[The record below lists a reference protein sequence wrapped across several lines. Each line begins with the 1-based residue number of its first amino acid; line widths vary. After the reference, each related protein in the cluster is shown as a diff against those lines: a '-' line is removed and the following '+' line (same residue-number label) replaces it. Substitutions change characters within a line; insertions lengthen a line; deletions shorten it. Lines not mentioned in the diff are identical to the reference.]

1 MQYLQI
7 NNLTFKYTSSEIFSN
22 LNLSFEK
29 GWSCIVGSNGSGK
42 TTLFKLIARILNPQ
56 EGNIIGNEL
65 VYYCEQELHEKPN
78 GFDDFIYTYNTKTF
92 KLKELLHIEDEWFYR
107 WETLSFGERKRI
119 QIAIALF
126 LEPNVLLLDE
136 PSNHLDIKTKEI
148 LIKSLKNFKSIGILI
163 SHDRELLNSL
173 CHNTVIIKNKKI
185 YNYKTT
191 FQKATEELD
200 SYFNF
205 LQKENDNINSKVKKL
220 QNNIQAQKE
229 KVSQSKSR
237 LSKKNVNTKDKSLK
251 EKINLAKLTGKDK
264 SDSKLVTSF
273 SKKAHVLSSKR
284 NEIEKNF
291 DKGITIKDE
300 KSKKEK
306 FSFLLQKGQL
316 LLGEKKILKY
326 ENLSLNKSDKI
337 AIIGDN
343 GVGKSSFLKLLIS
356 KISSLKNYLY
366 LPQEI
371 DLKQKENLFE
381 AIKSLNNEKKGE
393 LFTLIQRLSSNPKN
407 LLNNNTTSPG
417 ELRKLFI
424 AKALLDNIQFIIL
437 DEPTNHM
444 DIDSIE
450 SIEQALKEYQNTLIV
465 VSHDKT
471 FVKNI
476 KARIYTI
483 LKGVGDFYELKEA
496 DAANRI

>member
-29 GWSCIVGSNGSGK
+29 GWSCLVGSNGSGK
-42 TTLFKLIARILNPQ
+42 TTLFKLIAKILKPQ
-56 EGNIIGNEL
+56 EGNIVGNEL

-78 GFDDFIYTYNTKTF
+78 GFEEFLYTYNTKTF
-92 KLKELLHIEDEWFYR
+92 KLKELLHIEEEWFYR

-126 LEPNVLLLDE
+126 LEPDVLLLDE

-148 LIKSLKNFKSIGILI
+148 LIKSLKNFKGIGILI

-173 CHNTVIIKNKKI
+173 CNNTVIIKNKKI

-191 FQKATEELD
+191 FQKAIEELD
-200 SYFNF
+200 LYFNF
-205 LQKENDNINSKVKKL
+205 LQKENENINSKVKKL
-220 QNNIQAQKE
+220 QNNIQVQKE

-237 LSKKNVNTKDKSLK
+237 LSKKNIDTKDKSLK

-273 SKKAHVLSSKR
+273 SKKAQELSSKK
-284 NEIEKNF
+284 NEIEKSF
-291 DKGITIKDE
+291 DKGIIIKDE
-300 KSKKEK
+300 KNKKEN
-306 FSFLLQKGQL
+306 FSFLLQKAQL
-316 LLGEKKILKY
+316 PLGEKKILKY
-326 ENLSLNKSDKI
+326 ENLSLNKGDKI
-337 AIIGDN
+337 AIIGNN

-356 KISSLKNYLY
+356 KITPLKSYLY

-371 DLKQKENLFE
+371 DLKQKEKLFE

-393 LFTLIQRLSSNPKN
+393 LFTFIQRLSSNPKN
-407 LLNNNTTSPG
+407 LLNNENTSPG

-424 AKALLDNIQFIIL
+424 TKALLDNIQLIIL

-444 DIDSIE
+444 DLDSIQ
-450 SIEQALKEYQNTLIV
+450 SLEQALKEYQNTLIL

-471 FVKNI
+471 FIKNI
-476 KARIYTI
+476 NAKIYSIT
-483 LKGVGDFYELKEA
+483 KGIDDFYELKEQ
-496 DAANRI
+496 I

>member
-22 LNLSFEK
+22 LSLSFEK
-29 GWSCIVGSNGSGK
+29 GWSCLVGSNGSGK
-42 TTLFKLIARILNPQ
+42 TTLFKLIAKSLKPQ
-56 EGNIIGNEL
+56 EGNIVGNEL

-78 GFDDFIYTYNTKTF
+78 GFEEFIYTYNTKTF
-92 KLKELLHIEDEWFYR
+92 KLKELLLIEDEWFYR

-126 LEPNVLLLDE
+126 LEPDVLLLDE

-148 LIKSLKNFKSIGILI
+148 LLNSLKNFKGIGILI

-173 CHNTVIIKNKKI
+173 CNNTVIIKNKKI

-191 FQKATEELD
+191 FQKAIEELD
-200 SYFNF
+200 LYFNF

-220 QNNIQAQKE
+220 QNNIQTQKE

-264 SDSKLVTSF
+264 PESKLVTSF
-273 SKKAHVLSSKR
+273 SKKAHELSSKR

-291 DKGITIKDE
+291 DKGITIKDIN
-300 KSKKEK
+300 SKKEN
-306 FSFLLQKGQL
+306 FSFLLEKGQL
-316 LLGEKKILKY
+316 SLSKNKVLKY
-326 ENLSLNKSDKI
+326 ENLCLNKGDKI
-337 AIIGDN
+337 VIIGEN

-356 KISSLKNYLY
+356 KIAPFKNYLY

-371 DLKQKENLFE
+371 EKNQKKSFLKQ
-381 AIKSLNNEKKGE
+381 
-393 LFTLIQRLSSNPKN
+393 
-407 LLNNNTTSPG
+407 
-417 ELRKLFI
+417 
-424 AKALLDNIQFIIL
+424 
-437 DEPTNHM
+437 
-444 DIDSIE
+444 
-450 SIEQALKEYQNTLIV
+450 
-465 VSHDKT
+465 
-471 FVKNI
+471 
-476 KARIYTI
+476 
-483 LKGVGDFYELKEA
+483 
-496 DAANRI
+496 

>member
-29 GWSCIVGSNGSGK
+29 GWSCLVGSNGSGK
-42 TTLFKLIARILNPQ
+42 TTLFKLIDKSLKPQ
-56 EGNIIGNEL
+56 EGAIVGNEL

-78 GFDDFIYTYNTKTF
+78 GFEEFIYTYNTKTF
-92 KLKELLHIEDEWFYR
+92 KLKELLHIEEEWFYR

-126 LEPNVLLLDE
+126 LEPDVLLLDE

-148 LIKSLKNFKSIGILI
+148 LINSLKNFKGIGILI

-191 FQKATEELD
+191 FQKAIEELD
-200 SYFNF
+200 LYFNF
-205 LQKENDNINSKVKKL
+205 LQKENENINNKVKKL
-220 QNNIQAQKE
+220 QNNIQTQKE

-237 LSKKNVNTKDKSLK
+237 LSKKNINTKDNSLK

-264 SDSKLVTSF
+264 SDSKLVTNF
-273 SKKAHVLSSKR
+273 SKKAQELSSKK
-284 NEIEKNF
+284 NEIEKSF
-291 DKGITIKDE
+291 DKGISIKDE

-316 LLGEKKILKY
+316 HLGEKKILKY
-326 ENLSLNKSDKI
+326 ENLSLNKGDKI

-356 KISSLKNYLY
+356 KITPLKSYLY

-393 LFTLIQRLSSNPKN
+393 LFTFIQRLSSNPKN
-407 LLNNNTTSPG
+407 LLNNENTSPG

-424 AKALLDNIQFIIL
+424 AKALLDNIQLIIL

-444 DIDSIE
+444 DLDSIQ
-450 SIEQALKEYQNTLIV
+450 SLEQALKEYQNTLIV

-471 FVKNI
+471 FIKNI
-476 KARIYTI
+476 NAKIYSIT
-483 LKGVGDFYELKEA
+483 KGTDDFYELKEQ
-496 DAANRI
+496 I

>member
-29 GWSCIVGSNGSGK
+29 GWSCLVGSNGSGK
-42 TTLFKLIARILNPQ
+42 TTLFKLIAKILKPQ
-56 EGNIIGNEL
+56 EGNIVGNEL

-78 GFDDFIYTYNTKTF
+78 GFEEFIYTYNTKTF
-92 KLKELLHIEDEWFYR
+92 KLKELLCIEEEWFYR

-126 LEPNVLLLDE
+126 LEPDVLLLDE
-136 PSNHLDIKTKEI
+136 ASNHLDIKTKEI
-148 LIKSLKNFKSIGILI
+148 LINSLKNFKGIGILI

-173 CHNTVIIKNKKI
+173 FNNTVIIKNKKI

-191 FQKATEELD
+191 FQKAIEELD
-200 SYFNF
+200 LYFNF
-205 LQKENDNINSKVKKL
+205 LQKENENINNKVKKL
-220 QNNIQAQKE
+220 QNNIQTQKE

-237 LSKKNVNTKDKSLK
+237 LSKKNINTKDKSLK

-273 SKKAHVLSSKR
+273 SKKAQELSSKK
-284 NEIEKNF
+284 NEIEKSF
-291 DKGITIKDE
+291 DKGIIIKDE
-300 KSKKEK
+300 KNKKEN
-306 FSFLLQKGQL
+306 FSFLLQKAQL
-316 LLGEKKILKY
+316 PLGEKKILKY
-326 ENLSLNKSDKI
+326 ENLSLNKGDKI
-337 AIIGDN
+337 AIIGNN

-356 KISSLKNYLY
+356 KITPLKSYLY

-371 DLKQKENLFE
+371 DLKQKEKLFE

-393 LFTLIQRLSSNPKN
+393 LFTFIQRLSSNPKN
-407 LLNNNTTSPG
+407 LLNNENTSPG

-424 AKALLDNIQFIIL
+424 AKALLDNIQLIIL

-444 DIDSIE
+444 DIDSIQ
-450 SIEQALKEYQNTLIV
+450 SLEQALKEYQNTLIV
-465 VSHDKT
+465 VSHDKA
-471 FVKNI
+471 FIKNI
-476 KARIYTI
+476 NAKVYSIT
-483 LKGVGDFYELKEA
+483 KGIDDFYELKEQ
-496 DAANRI
+496 I

>member
-22 LNLSFEK
+22 LSLSFEK
-29 GWSCIVGSNGSGK
+29 GWSCLVGSNGSGK
-42 TTLFKLIARILNPQ
+42 TTLFKLIAKSLKPQ
-56 EGNIIGNEL
+56 EGNIVGNEL

-78 GFDDFIYTYNTKTF
+78 GFEEFIYTYNTKTF
-92 KLKELLHIEDEWFYR
+92 KLKELLLIEDEWFYR

-126 LEPNVLLLDE
+126 LEPDVLLLDE

-148 LIKSLKNFKSIGILI
+148 LLNSLKNFKGIGILI

-173 CHNTVIIKNKKI
+173 CNNTVIIKNKKI

-191 FQKATEELD
+191 FQKAIEELD
-200 SYFNF
+200 LYFNF

-220 QNNIQAQKE
+220 QNNIQTQKE

-264 SDSKLVTSF
+264 PESKLVTSF
-273 SKKAHVLSSKR
+273 SKKAHELSSKR

-291 DKGITIKDE
+291 DKGITIKDIN
-300 KSKKEK
+300 SKKEN
-306 FSFLLQKGQL
+306 FSFLLEKGQL
-316 LLGEKKILKY
+316 SLSKNKVLKY
-326 ENLSLNKSDKI
+326 ENLCLNKGDKI
-337 AIIGDN
+337 VIIGEN

-356 KISSLKNYLY
+356 KIAPFKNYLY

-371 DLKQKENLFE
+371 EKNQKEKLFE
-381 AIKSLNNEKKGE
+381 AIKSLNNEK
-393 LFTLIQRLSSNPKN
+393 R
-407 LLNNNTTSPG
+407 
-417 ELRKLFI
+417 
-424 AKALLDNIQFIIL
+424 
-437 DEPTNHM
+437 
-444 DIDSIE
+444 
-450 SIEQALKEYQNTLIV
+450 
-465 VSHDKT
+465 
-471 FVKNI
+471 
-476 KARIYTI
+476 
-483 LKGVGDFYELKEA
+483 
-496 DAANRI
+496 

>member
-1 MQYLQI
+1 MQYLKI
-7 NNLTFKYTSSEIFSN
+7 NNITFKYTNSEIFSN

-29 GWSCIVGSNGSGK
+29 GWSCLIGSNGSGK
-42 TTLFKLIARILNPQ
+42 TTLFKLIAKILKPQ
-56 EGNIIGNEL
+56 EGNIVGNEL

-78 GFDDFIYTYNTKTF
+78 GFEEFMYTYNIKTF

-126 LEPNVLLLDE
+126 LEPDVLLLDE
-136 PSNHLDIKTKEI
+136 PSNHLDIKIKEI
-148 LIKSLKNFKSIGILI
+148 LLNSLKNFRGIGLLV
-163 SHDRELLNSL
+163 SHDRDVLNLL
-173 CHNTVIIKNKKI
+173 CTNTVIIKNKKI

-191 FQKATEELD
+191 FDKAMKELAQNL
-200 SYFNF
+200 NF
-205 LQKENDNINSKVKKL
+205 LQKENDNINNKVKKL
-220 QNNIQAQKE
+220 QKNIQSQKE
-229 KVSQSKSR
+229 KVSQSKSK
-237 LSKKNVNTKDKSLK
+237 LSKKNIDTKDKSLK

-264 SDSKLVTSF
+264 PDSKLVATF
-273 SKKAHVLSSKR
+273 SKKAQELSSKR
-284 NEIEKNF
+284 NEIDKSF

-306 FSFLLQKGQL
+306 FSFLLKKGQL
-316 LLGEKKILKY
+316 VLGEKKILKY
-326 ENLSLNKSDKI
+326 ENLSLNKADKI

-356 KISSLKNYLY
+356 KIPSLKSYLY

-371 DLKQKENLFE
+371 EKKQKENLFE

-393 LFTLIQRLSSNPKN
+393 LFTLVQRLSSNPKN
-407 LLNNNTTSPG
+407 LLDNATTSSG

-424 AKALLDNIQFIIL
+424 AKALLDNIQLIIL

-444 DIDSIE
+444 DIDSIQ
-450 SIEQALKEYQNTLIV
+450 SLEQALKEYQNTLIV
-465 VSHDKT
+465 VSHDKI
-471 FVKNI
+471 FIKNI
-476 KARIYTI
+476 KARIYSIT
-483 LKGVGDFYELKEA
+483 KDVDDFYELKELN
-496 DAANRI
+496 ANNKI